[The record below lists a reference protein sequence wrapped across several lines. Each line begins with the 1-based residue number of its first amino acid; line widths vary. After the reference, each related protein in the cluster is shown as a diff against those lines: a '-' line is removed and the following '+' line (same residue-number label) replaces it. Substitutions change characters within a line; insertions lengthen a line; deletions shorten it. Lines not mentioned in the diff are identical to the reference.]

1 MKKYSLKILNKY
13 FSRKIPFMSQFSN
26 QQSKHR
32 LLCLLYYF
40 PPIKSISV
48 NRNWSIARHLQPY
61 FLDTFVFTTQNNRL
75 LPQEARDTEGV
86 KISGIP
92 TFDYRTLTAWLRP
105 NRSEMHHNEGAKS
118 NPIVRF
124 SIRLLDSFP
133 FNLLFHEGGIIYSL
147 IGFWRAAK
155 LIRREKITH
164 IYSSFRPM
172 SDHFTAHLLKIFFP
186 HLVWIADFRDLHI
199 EPLYQMPLIRPFQH
213 WCNKRLLRRAN
224 FITTVS
230 EGLAVHLRIYHS
242 NVYALRNGVHLEN
255 QNAYKL
261 LTKKGDP
268 SVSASKNTLISN
280 NVSISEKFTF
290 AYTGSMFMDERN
302 PSLLLK
308 IVQDLANEGI
318 MSAENTQ
325 IVYAGKDTA
334 VWQSWITKYNL
345 DSFFN
350 SYGLV
355 SSQKAVDIQREAH
368 LNILLTSALPNY
380 GGVLT
385 GKFFEY
391 LAACN
396 PILVLINGAQ
406 DIEFEQIVTYLDA
419 GMVTYNDRSEK
430 ELRAFIL
437 NLFHEF
443 QATGKV
449 EPTIR
454 RERLEE
460 LSWEAT
466 VAKLATF
473 LNLTK
478 IVNLENVEL
487 K

>member
-1 MKKYSLKILNKY
+1 MHES
-13 FSRKIPFMSQFSN
+13 SSQPSN
-26 QQSKHR
+26 SR
-32 LLCLLYYF
+32 LLCFLYYF
-40 PPIKSISV
+40 PPIKSIAV
-48 NRNWSIARHLQPY
+48 NRNWGVVRHLQPY
-61 FLDTFVFTTQNNRL
+61 FDDIHVFTTQNNRL

-86 KISGIP
+86 KISEIF

-105 NRSEMHHNEGAKS
+105 NRSEMHHGEGAKS

-124 SIRLLDSFP
+124 AIRLLDSFP
-133 FNLLFHEGGIIYSL
+133 FNLLFHEGGLLYSI

-172 SDHFTAHLLKIFFP
+172 SDHFTAHLLKIAFP

-199 EPLYQMPLIRPFQH
+199 DPLYQMPLVKPFQH

-224 FITTVS
+224 IVTTVS
-230 EGLAVHLRIYHS
+230 EGLAIHLRAYHP
-242 NVYALRNGVHLEN
+242 NVYALRNGVHLEPQKAFELSN
-255 QNAYKL
+255 QTENQSTNQL
-261 LTKKGDP
+261 
-268 SVSASKNTLISN
+268 S
-280 NVSISEKFTF
+280 KFTF
-290 AYTGSMFMDERN
+290 AYTGSMWIDERN

-308 IVQDLANEGI
+308 IVQDLAYEGI
-318 MSAENTQ
+318 MTPQNTE

-334 VWQSWITKYNL
+334 VWQTWIAKYNL
-345 DSFFN
+345 EPFFN

-406 DIEFEQIVTYLDA
+406 DIEFERIVTDLEA
-419 GMVTYNDRSEK
+419 GIVAYNDRSEA

-437 NLFHEF
+437 NLFY
-443 QATGKV
+443 QWQTTGKI
-449 EPTIR
+449 EPTIH
-454 RERLEE
+454 RERLDE

-466 VAKLATF
+466 MKKLADK
-473 LNLTK
+473 LNLTNLQP
-478 IVNLENVEL
+478 IVSVMQSIET

>member
-1 MKKYSLKILNKY
+1 MNVS
-13 FSRKIPFMSQFSN
+13 SN
-26 QQSKHR
+26 QPSNSR

-40 PPIKSISV
+40 PPIKSIAV
-48 NRNWSIARHLQPY
+48 NRNWGVVRHLQPY
-61 FLDTFVFTTQNNRL
+61 FAETFVFTTKNNQL
-75 LPQEARDTEGV
+75 LPQEVRDTEGV
-86 KISGIP
+86 KISEIT
-92 TFDYRTLTAWLRP
+92 TFDYRTLTALLRP
-105 NRSEMHHNEGAKS
+105 NRSEMHHDEGAKS

-124 SIRLLDSFP
+124 GIRLLDSFP
-133 FNLLFHEGGIIYSL
+133 FNLLFHEGGLLYSL

-172 SDHFTAHLLKIFFP
+172 SDHFTAHLLKIVFP
-186 HLVWIADFRDLHI
+186 KLVWIADFRDLHI
-199 EPLYQMPLIRPFQH
+199 DPLYQMPLVKPFQH
-213 WCNKRLLRRAN
+213 WCNKRLLRRADLV
-224 FITTVS
+224 TTVS
-230 EGLAVHLRIYHS
+230 EGLAIHLRAYHP

-255 QNAYKL
+255 QKAFEL
-261 LTKKGDP
+261 LNQNQKEAP
-268 SVSASKNTLISN
+268 SVSDAQNA
-280 NVSISEKFTF
+280 SISPKFTF
-290 AYTGSMFMDERN
+290 AYTGSMWIDERN

-318 MSAENTQ
+318 MSPQNTQ

-334 VWQSWITKYNL
+334 VWQTWITKYNL
-345 DSFFN
+345 DTFFN
-350 SYGLV
+350 SHGLV

-406 DIEFEQIVTYLDA
+406 DIEFEQIVTHLDA
-419 GMVTYNDRSEK
+419 GIVAYNDRSET
-430 ELRAFIL
+430 ELRHFVL
-437 NLFHEF
+437 NLFNEF

-454 RERLEE
+454 RERLDE

-466 VAKLATF
+466 MAKLAEK
-473 LNLTK
+473 LGLTAVSK
-478 IVNLENVEL
+478 SSNLENISQ
-487 K
+487 

>member
-1 MKKYSLKILNKY
+1 MHES
-13 FSRKIPFMSQFSN
+13 SSQPSN
-26 QQSKHR
+26 SR

-40 PPIKSISV
+40 PPIKSIAV
-48 NRNWSIARHLQPY
+48 NRNWGVVRHLQPY
-61 FLDTFVFTTQNNRL
+61 FKDIYVFTTQNNRIL
-75 LPQEARDTEGV
+75 AQEARDTEGV
-86 KISGIP
+86 KVSEIP

-105 NRSEMHHNEGAKS
+105 NRSEMHHGEGAKS

-124 SIRLLDSFP
+124 AIRLLDSFP
-133 FNLLFHEGGIIYSL
+133 FNLLFHEGGLLYSI

-155 LIRREKITH
+155 LIRRQKITH

-172 SDHFTAHLLKIFFP
+172 SDHFTAHLLKIAFP
-186 HLVWIADFRDLHI
+186 HLIWIADFRDLHI
-199 EPLYQMPLIRPFQH
+199 DPLYQMPLVMPFQH

-224 FITTVS
+224 IVTTVS
-230 EGLAVHLRIYHS
+230 EGLAVHLRAYHP
-242 NVYALRNGVHLEN
+242 NVYALRNGVHLEPQKAFELSN
-255 QNAYKL
+255 QTENASQNQ
-261 LTKKGDP
+261 P
-268 SVSASKNTLISN
+268 S
-280 NVSISEKFTF
+280 KFTF
-290 AYTGSMFMDERN
+290 AYTGSMWIDERN

-308 IVQDLANEGI
+308 IVQDLAYEGI
-318 MSAENTQ
+318 MTPQNTE

-334 VWQSWITKYNL
+334 VWQTWIAKYNL
-345 DSFFN
+345 EAFFN

-406 DIEFEQIVTYLDA
+406 DIEFERIVTDLEA
-419 GMVTYNDRSEK
+419 GIVAYNDRSEA

-437 NLFHEF
+437 HLFY
-443 QATGKV
+443 QWQTTGKI
-449 EPTIR
+449 EPTIH
-454 RERLEE
+454 RERLDE

-466 VAKLATF
+466 MKKLADK
-473 LNLTK
+473 LNLT
-478 IVNLENVEL
+478 NLQPALSNL
-487 K
+487 QNMDAK

>member
-1 MKKYSLKILNKY
+1 MHES
-13 FSRKIPFMSQFSN
+13 SS
-26 QQSKHR
+26 QQSNKSNSR

-40 PPIKSISV
+40 PPIKSIAV
-48 NRNWSIARHLQPY
+48 NRNWGVVRHLQPY
-61 FLDTFVFTTQNNRL
+61 FTDIFVFTTQNNHIL
-75 LPQEARDTEGV
+75 AQETRDTEGV
-86 KISGIP
+86 KVTEIP

-105 NRSEMHHNEGAKS
+105 NRSEMHHGEGTKS

-124 SIRLLDSFP
+124 AIRLLDSFP
-133 FNLLFHEGGIIYSL
+133 FNLLFHEGGLLYSI
-147 IGFWRAAK
+147 IGFWRAAQ

-172 SDHFTAHLLKIFFP
+172 SDHFTAHLLKITFP
-186 HLVWIADFRDLHI
+186 HLIWIADFRDLHI
-199 EPLYQMPLIRPFQH
+199 DPLYQMPLVRPFQH
-213 WCNKRLLRRAN
+213 WCNKRLLRRADLV
-224 FITTVS
+224 TTVS
-230 EGLAVHLRIYHS
+230 EGLATHLRAYHS

-255 QNAYKL
+255 QRAFERLNQKQ
-261 LTKKGDP
+261 TP
-268 SVSASKNTLISN
+268 SVSDAQNSAITP
-280 NVSISEKFTF
+280 KFTF
-290 AYTGSMFMDERN
+290 AYTGSMWIDERN

-318 MSAENTQ
+318 MSPENTQ

-334 VWQSWITKYNL
+334 VWQTWISKYNL
-345 DSFFN
+345 ATFFN

-355 SSQKAVDIQREAH
+355 NSQKAVDIQREAH

-406 DIEFEQIVTYLDA
+406 DIEFERIVTHLDA
-419 GMVTYNDRSEK
+419 GIVAYNDRSEK
-430 ELRAFIL
+430 ELRAFVL
-437 NLFHEF
+437 NLFNEF

-454 RERLEE
+454 RERLDE

-466 VAKLATF
+466 MAKLAEK
-473 LNLTK
+473 LG
-478 IVNLENVEL
+478 VSAVSQLENVNA

>member
-1 MKKYSLKILNKY
+1 MNPS
-13 FSRKIPFMSQFSN
+13 PT

-40 PPIKSISV
+40 PPIKSIAV

-61 FLDTFVFTTQNNRL
+61 FSDIFVFTTQNNRL

-86 KISGIP
+86 NISEIP

-105 NRSEMHHNEGAKS
+105 NRTEMHHNEGAKS
-118 NPIVRF
+118 NPIIRF
-124 SIRLLDSFP
+124 CIRLLDSFP

-147 IGFWRAAK
+147 ISLWRAAK
-155 LIRREKITH
+155 LIRKEKITH
-164 IYSSFRPM
+164 VYSSFRPM

-186 HLVWIADFRDLHI
+186 HLIWVADFRDLHI
-199 EPLYQMPLIRPFQH
+199 DPLYQMPLIRPFQH
-213 WCNKRLLRRAN
+213 WCNKHLLRRAN
-224 FITTVS
+224 FVTTVS
-230 EGLAVHLRIYHS
+230 EGLAVHLSVYHS

-255 QNAYKL
+255 QNAYEL
-261 LTKKGDP
+261 LIKKGDP
-268 SVSASKNTLISN
+268 SVSASKNALIPN
-280 NVSISEKFTF
+280 NISISDKFTF

-302 PSLLLK
+302 PSLFLK
-308 IVQDLANEGI
+308 IVQDLSNEGI
-318 MSAENTQ
+318 VSPQNTQ
-325 IVYAGKDTA
+325 IVYVGKDTA

-345 DSFFN
+345 DDFFN

-355 SSQKAVDIQREAH
+355 SSQKAVDIQRGAH
-368 LNILLTSALPNY
+368 VNILLTSALPNY

-406 DIEFEQIVTYLDA
+406 DVEFEQIVTHLNA
-419 GMVTYNDRSEK
+419 GIVAYNDRSNK

-437 NLFHEF
+437 NLFSEW

-454 RERLEE
+454 RDRLEE

-466 VAKLATF
+466 MAKLAEK
-473 LNLTK
+473 LNLTA
-478 IVNLENVEL
+478 VSHLEGVVA

>member
-1 MKKYSLKILNKY
+1 
-13 FSRKIPFMSQFSN
+13 MSQFSN
-26 QQSKHR
+26 PQCKHR
-32 LLCLLYYF
+32 LLCFLYYF
-40 PPIKSISV
+40 PPIKSIAV
-48 NRNWSIARHLQPY
+48 NRNWGVVRHLQPY
-61 FLDTFVFTTQNNRL
+61 FDDTYVFTTKNNQL
-75 LPQEARDTEGV
+75 LPQEARDTEGSH
-86 KISGIP
+86 ISEIP

-105 NRSEMHHNEGAKS
+105 NRLEMHHDEGAKS

-124 SIRLLDSFP
+124 AIRLLDSFP

-147 IGFWRAAK
+147 ISFWRAAK
-155 LIRREKITH
+155 LIRKEKITH

-172 SDHFTAHLLKIFFP
+172 SDHFTAHLLKILFP
-186 HLVWIADFRDLHI
+186 NLVWIADFRDLHI
-199 EPLYQMPLIRPFQH
+199 DPLYQMPLVQPFQH

-224 FITTVS
+224 LVTTVS
-230 EGLAVHLRIYHS
+230 EGLAIHLRRYHP
-242 NVYALRNGVHLEN
+242 NVYALRNGVHLDN
-255 QNAYKL
+255 QKAYESLNQKE
-261 LTKKGDP
+261 DP
-268 SVSASKNTLISN
+268 SVSAPKKRSISDN
-280 NVSISEKFTF
+280 IPISEKFTL
-290 AYTGSMFMDERN
+290 AYTGSMWIDERN

-308 IVQDLANEGI
+308 IVHDLAAEGI
-318 MSAENTQ
+318 MSIENTQ

-345 DSFFN
+345 DKFFN
-350 SYGLV
+350 AYGLV

-368 LNILLTSALPNY
+368 VNILLTSALPNY

-406 DIEFEQIVTYLDA
+406 DIEFEQIVTHLNA
-419 GMVTYNDRSEK
+419 GMVAYNDRSEK
-430 ELRAFIL
+430 QLRAFIL
-437 NLFHEF
+437 NLFNEW

-454 RERLEE
+454 RDRLEE

-466 VAKLATF
+466 MAKLAEK
-473 LNLTK
+473 LNLAA
-478 IVNLENVEL
+478 VSHLENVTP

>member
-1 MKKYSLKILNKY
+1 
-13 FSRKIPFMSQFSN
+13 MSQFSN

-32 LLCLLYYF
+32 LLCFLYYF
-40 PPIKSISV
+40 PPIKSIAV
-48 NRNWSIARHLQPY
+48 NRNWRIVQHLQPY
-61 FLDTFVFTTQNNRL
+61 FSDIFVFTTQNNRL

-86 KISGIP
+86 NIFEIP

-105 NRSEMHHNEGAKS
+105 NRSEMHHDEGAKS

-124 SIRLLDSFP
+124 AIRLLDSFP

-147 IGFWRAAK
+147 ISFWRAAK
-155 LIRREKITH
+155 LIRKEKITH

-186 HLVWIADFRDLHI
+186 NLVWIADFRDLHI
-199 EPLYQMPLIRPFQH
+199 DPLYQMPLIKPFQH
-213 WCNKRLLRRAN
+213 WCNKRLLRRADLV
-224 FITTVS
+224 TTVS
-230 EGLAVHLRIYHS
+230 EGLAVHLKAYHS
-242 NVYALRNGVHLEN
+242 NVYALRNGVHLDN
-255 QNAYKL
+255 QKAFEL
-261 LTKKGDP
+261 RTQKGDP
-268 SVSASKNTLISN
+268 SVSASKNSSISN
-280 NVSISEKFTF
+280 NIPISKKFTF
-290 AYTGSMFMDERN
+290 AYTGSMWLDERN

-308 IVQDLANEGI
+308 IVQDLLNEGI

-334 VWQSWITKYNL
+334 VWQTWITKYNL
-345 DSFFN
+345 DDFFN
-350 SYGLV
+350 AYGLV

-406 DIEFEQIVTYLDA
+406 DVEFEQIVTHLDA
-419 GMVTYNDRSEK
+419 GIVAYNDRSEK

-437 NLFHEF
+437 NLFNEW

-466 VAKLATF
+466 MAKLAAF
-473 LNLTK
+473 LDLEK
-478 IVNLENVEL
+478 LVKLENIET

>member
-1 MKKYSLKILNKY
+1 MHES
-13 FSRKIPFMSQFSN
+13 SSPPSN
-26 QQSKHR
+26 SR

-40 PPIKSISV
+40 PPIKSIAV
-48 NRNWSIARHLQPY
+48 NRNWGVVRHLQPY
-61 FLDTFVFTTQNNRL
+61 FDDIHVFTTQNNRIL
-75 LPQEARDTEGV
+75 AQEVQDTEGV
-86 KISGIP
+86 KIAEMP

-105 NRSEMHHNEGAKS
+105 NRSEMHHGEGAKS

-124 SIRLLDSFP
+124 AIRLLDSFP
-133 FNLLFHEGGIIYSL
+133 FNLLFHEGGLFYSI

-172 SDHFTAHLLKIFFP
+172 SDHFTAHLLKIAFP

-199 EPLYQMPLIRPFQH
+199 DPLYQMPLVKPFQH

-224 FITTVS
+224 IVTTVS
-230 EGLAVHLRIYHS
+230 EGLAVHLRAYHP
-242 NVYALRNGVHLEN
+242 NVYALRNGVHLEPQKAFELSSQTENAPTN
-255 QNAYKL
+255 QL
-261 LTKKGDP
+261 
-268 SVSASKNTLISN
+268 S
-280 NVSISEKFTF
+280 KFTF
-290 AYTGSMFMDERN
+290 AYTGSMWIDERN

-308 IVQDLANEGI
+308 IVQDLAHEGI
-318 MSAENTQ
+318 MTPQNTE

-334 VWQSWITKYNL
+334 VWQTWIAKYNL
-345 DSFFN
+345 DTFFN

-406 DIEFEQIVTYLDA
+406 DVEFERIVTDLEA
-419 GMVTYNDRSEK
+419 GIVAYNDRSEA

-437 NLFHEF
+437 NLFH
-443 QATGKV
+443 QWQTTGKI
-449 EPTIR
+449 EPTIH
-454 RERLEE
+454 RERLDE

-466 VAKLATF
+466 MKKLADK
-473 LNLTK
+473 LNLT
-478 IVNLENVEL
+478 NLQTPVSAMQSIET

>member
-1 MKKYSLKILNKY
+1 MNVS
-13 FSRKIPFMSQFSN
+13 
-26 QQSKHR
+26 SKQPSSSR

-40 PPIKSISV
+40 PPIKSIAV
-48 NRNWSIARHLQPY
+48 NRNWGVVRHLQPY
-61 FLDTFVFTTQNNRL
+61 FDDVFVFTTQNNQL

-86 KISGIP
+86 KIFEIY

-105 NRSEMHHNEGAKS
+105 NRSEMHHDEGAKS

-133 FNLLFHEGGIIYSL
+133 FNLLFHEGGLLYSL
-147 IGFWRAAK
+147 IGFWRAAT

-172 SDHFTAHLLKIFFP
+172 SDHFTAHLLKIAFP
-186 HLVWIADFRDLHI
+186 KLVWIADFRDLHI
-199 EPLYQMPLIRPFQH
+199 DPLYQMPLVQPFQH
-213 WCNKRLLRRAN
+213 WCNKRLLRRADLV
-224 FITTVS
+224 TTVS
-230 EGLAVHLRIYHS
+230 EGLAIHLRRYHS
-242 NVYALRNGVHLEN
+242 NVYALRNGVHLDN
-255 QNAYKL
+255 QKAYEL
-261 LTKKGDP
+261 LNQKETP
-268 SVSASKNTLISN
+268 SVSDAQNAAISP
-280 NVSISEKFTF
+280 KFTF
-290 AYTGSMFMDERN
+290 AYTGSMWIDERN

-308 IVQDLANEGI
+308 IVQDLAHEGI
-318 MSAENTQ
+318 MSANNTQ

-334 VWQSWITKYNL
+334 VWQSWISKYNL
-345 DSFFN
+345 DTFFN

-355 SSQKAVDIQREAH
+355 SSQKAVNIQREAH

-406 DIEFEQIVTYLDA
+406 DIEFEQIVTHLDA
-419 GMVTYNDRSEK
+419 GIVAYNDRSEI

-437 NLFHEF
+437 NLFNEW
-443 QATGKV
+443 QTTGRV

-454 RERLEE
+454 RERLDE

-466 VAKLATF
+466 MAKLTEKLGLTEVSRLEGAVAK
-473 LNLTK
+473 
-478 IVNLENVEL
+478 
-487 K
+487 

>member
-1 MKKYSLKILNKY
+1 MNVS
-13 FSRKIPFMSQFSN
+13 SN
-26 QQSKHR
+26 QPSNSR

-40 PPIKSISV
+40 PPIKSIAV
-48 NRNWSIARHLQPY
+48 NRNWGVVRHLQPY
-61 FLDTFVFTTQNNRL
+61 FAETFVFTTKNNQL
-75 LPQEARDTEGV
+75 LPQEVRDTEGV
-86 KISGIP
+86 NISEIT

-105 NRSEMHHNEGAKS
+105 NRSEMHHDEGAKS

-124 SIRLLDSFP
+124 GIRLLDSFP
-133 FNLLFHEGGIIYSL
+133 FNLLFHEGGLLYSL

-172 SDHFTAHLLKIFFP
+172 SDHFTAHLLKIAFP
-186 HLVWIADFRDLHI
+186 RLVWIADFRDLHI
-199 EPLYQMPLIRPFQH
+199 DPLYQMPLVQPFQH
-213 WCNKRLLRRAN
+213 WCNKRLLRRADLV
-224 FITTVS
+224 TTVS
-230 EGLAVHLRIYHS
+230 EGLAIHLRAYHP
-242 NVYALRNGVHLEN
+242 NVYALRNGVHLDN
-255 QNAYKL
+255 QKAYEL
-261 LTKKGDP
+261 LNQQTP
-268 SVSASKNTLISN
+268 SVSDAQNALNSP
-280 NVSISEKFTF
+280 KFTF
-290 AYTGSMFMDERN
+290 AYTGSMWIDERN

-308 IVQDLANEGI
+308 IVQDLWNEGI
-318 MSAENTQ
+318 MSPQNTQ

-334 VWQSWITKYNL
+334 VWQSWISKYNL
-345 DSFFN
+345 DAFFN
-350 SYGLV
+350 SHGLV

-406 DIEFEQIVTYLDA
+406 DIEFEQIVTHLDA
-419 GMVTYNDRSEK
+419 GIVAYNDRSEK

-437 NLFHEF
+437 NLFNEF
-443 QATGKV
+443 KATGKV

-454 RERLEE
+454 RERLDE

-466 VAKLATF
+466 MAKLADK
-473 LNLTK
+473 LGLTA
-478 IVNLENVEL
+478 VSELEGVVA

>member
-1 MKKYSLKILNKY
+1 MNVS
-13 FSRKIPFMSQFSN
+13 
-26 QQSKHR
+26 SKPPPNSR

-40 PPIKSISV
+40 PPIKSIAV
-48 NRNWSIARHLQPY
+48 NRNWGVVRHLQPY
-61 FLDTFVFTTQNNRL
+61 FDDIHVFTTKNNQL
-75 LPQEARDTEGV
+75 LPQETRDTEGV
-86 KISGIP
+86 KISEIT

-105 NRSEMHHNEGAKS
+105 NRSEMHHDEGAKS

-124 SIRLLDSFP
+124 GIRLLDSFP
-133 FNLLFHEGGIIYSL
+133 FNLLFHEGGLLYSL

-172 SDHFTAHLLKIFFP
+172 SDHFTAHLLKIAFP

-199 EPLYQMPLIRPFQH
+199 DPLYQMPLVRPFQH
-213 WCNKRLLRRAN
+213 WCNKRLLRRADLV
-224 FITTVS
+224 TTVS
-230 EGLAVHLRIYHS
+230 EGLAIHLKRYHS

-255 QNAYKL
+255 QKAFEL
-261 LTKKGDP
+261 LNQHTP
-268 SVSASKNTLISN
+268 SVSDAQNAAISP
-280 NVSISEKFTF
+280 KFTL
-290 AYTGSMFMDERN
+290 AYTGSMWIDERN

-308 IVQDLANEGI
+308 IVQDLSNEGI
-318 MSAENTQ
+318 MSPDNTQ

-334 VWQSWITKYNL
+334 VWQTWITKYNL
-345 DSFFN
+345 DTFFN
-350 SYGLV
+350 TYGLV

-406 DIEFEQIVTYLDA
+406 DIEFEQIVSHLDA
-419 GMVTYNDRSEK
+419 GIVAYNDRSEK
-430 ELRAFIL
+430 ELRHFVL
-437 NLFHEF
+437 NLFNEF

-454 RERLEE
+454 RERLDE

-466 VAKLATF
+466 MAKLAGQ
-473 LNLTK
+473 LGLTA
-478 IVNLENVEL
+478 VADLESVGA

>member
-1 MKKYSLKILNKY
+1 MN
-13 FSRKIPFMSQFSN
+13 PFSN

-40 PPIKSISV
+40 PPIKSIAV
-48 NRNWSIARHLQPY
+48 NRNWGVIRHLQPY
-61 FLDTFVFTTQNNRL
+61 FSDIFVFTTQNNRL
-75 LPQEARDTEGV
+75 LPQEVRDTEGV
-86 KISGIP
+86 YISEMP

-105 NRSEMHHNEGAKS
+105 NRAEMHHNEGAKS

-124 SIRLLDSFP
+124 AIRLLDSFP
-133 FNLLFHEGGIIYSL
+133 FNLLFHEGGIIYSF
-147 IGFWRAAK
+147 IGFWRAAQ
-155 LIRREKITH
+155 LIRKEKITH

-172 SDHFTAHLLKIFFP
+172 SDHFTAHLLKILFP
-186 HLVWIADFRDLHI
+186 NLVWIADFRDLHI
-199 EPLYQMPLIRPFQH
+199 DPLYQMPLVQPFQH

-224 FITTVS
+224 LVTTVS
-230 EGLAVHLRIYHS
+230 EGLAIHLRRYHP
-242 NVYALRNGVHLEN
+242 NVYALRNGVYLDN
-255 QNAYKL
+255 QKEFEL
-261 LTKKGDP
+261 RSQKEDP
-268 SVSASKNTLISN
+268 SVSTTSN
-280 NVSISEKFTF
+280 NLNFPKFTF
-290 AYTGSMFMDERN
+290 AYTGSMWIDERN

-308 IVQDLANEGI
+308 IIQDLSNEGI
-318 MSAENTQ
+318 MSAKNTQ

-345 DSFFN
+345 DTFFN

-355 SSQKAVDIQREAH
+355 SSQKAVDIQTEAH
-368 LNILLTSALPNY
+368 VNILLTSALPNY

-406 DIEFEQIVTYLDA
+406 DIEFEQIVTHLDA
-419 GMVTYNDRSEK
+419 GIVAYNDRSEK

-437 NLFHEF
+437 NLFNEF

-449 EPTIR
+449 KPTIR

-466 VAKLATF
+466 MAKLADK
-473 LNLTK
+473 LNLTA
-478 IVNLENVEL
+478 VAHLENVTT

>member
-1 MKKYSLKILNKY
+1 MNVS
-13 FSRKIPFMSQFSN
+13 SN
-26 QQSKHR
+26 QPSNSR

-40 PPIKSISV
+40 PPIKSIAV
-48 NRNWSIARHLQPY
+48 NRNWGVVRHLQPY
-61 FLDTFVFTTQNNRL
+61 FAETFVFTTKNNQL
-75 LPQEARDTEGV
+75 LPQEVRDTEGV
-86 KISGIP
+86 NISEIT

-105 NRSEMHHNEGAKS
+105 NRSEMHHDEGAKS

-124 SIRLLDSFP
+124 GIRLLDSFP
-133 FNLLFHEGGIIYSL
+133 FNLLFHEGGLLYSL

-172 SDHFTAHLLKIFFP
+172 SDHFTAHLLKIAFP
-186 HLVWIADFRDLHI
+186 RLVWIADFRDLHI
-199 EPLYQMPLIRPFQH
+199 DPLYQMPLVQPFQH
-213 WCNKRLLRRAN
+213 WCNKRLLRRADLV
-224 FITTVS
+224 TTVS
-230 EGLAVHLRIYHS
+230 EGLAIHLRAYHP
-242 NVYALRNGVHLEN
+242 NVYALRNGVHLDN
-255 QNAYKL
+255 QKAYEL
-261 LTKKGDP
+261 LNQQTP
-268 SVSASKNTLISN
+268 SVSDAQNALNSP
-280 NVSISEKFTF
+280 KFTF
-290 AYTGSMFMDERN
+290 AYTGSMWIDERN

-308 IVQDLANEGI
+308 IVQDLWNEGI
-318 MSAENTQ
+318 MSPQNTQ

-334 VWQSWITKYNL
+334 VWQSWISKYNL
-345 DSFFN
+345 DAFFN
-350 SYGLV
+350 SHGLV

-406 DIEFEQIVTYLDA
+406 DIEFEQIVTHLDA
-419 GMVTYNDRSEK
+419 GIVAYNDRSEK

-437 NLFHEF
+437 HLFNEF

-454 RERLEE
+454 RERLDE

-466 VAKLATF
+466 MAKLAEK
-473 LNLTK
+473 LGLTA
-478 IVNLENVEL
+478 VSALEGVVA

>member
-1 MKKYSLKILNKY
+1 MNPFLN
-13 FSRKIPFMSQFSN
+13 P
-26 QQSKHR
+26 QSKHR

-40 PPIKSISV
+40 PPIKSIAV
-48 NRNWSIARHLQPY
+48 NRNWGVVKHLQPY
-61 FLDTFVFTTQNNRL
+61 FSDTFVFTTQNNRL
-75 LPQEARDTEGV
+75 LPQETRDNTEGV
-86 KISGIP
+86 NISEIP

-105 NRSEMHHNEGAKS
+105 NRSEMHHNEGTKS

-124 SIRLLDSFP
+124 AIRLLDSFP

-164 IYSSFRPM
+164 VYSSFRPM
-172 SDHFTAHLLKIFFP
+172 SDHFTAHLLKIAFP
-186 HLVWIADFRDLHI
+186 HLVWVADFRDLHI
-199 EPLYQMPLIRPFQH
+199 DPLYQMPLVQPFQH
-213 WCNKRLLRRAN
+213 WCNKRLLRRADLV
-224 FITTVS
+224 TTVS
-230 EGLAVHLRIYHS
+230 EGLRLHLHKYNS
-242 NVYALRNGVHLEN
+242 NVYALRNGVHLESQFLFEFLN
-255 QNAYKL
+255 
-261 LTKKGDP
+261 KKGDP
-268 SVSASKNTLISN
+268 SVLVAKNSPISP
-280 NVSISEKFTF
+280 KFTF
-290 AYTGSMFMDERN
+290 AYTGSMWIDERN
-302 PSLLLK
+302 PSLVLK

-318 MSAENTQ
+318 LSAENTQ

-334 VWQSWITKYNL
+334 VWQSWISKYNL

-406 DIEFEQIVTYLDA
+406 DIEFEQIVAHLGA
-419 GMVTYNDRSEK
+419 GIVAYNDRCEK

-437 NLFHEF
+437 NLFNEW

-449 EPTIR
+449 EPTIH
-454 RERLEE
+454 REHLAE

-466 VAKLATF
+466 IAKLAAF
-473 LNLTK
+473 LNLKK
-478 IVNLENVEL
+478 IANLENVEI

>member
-1 MKKYSLKILNKY
+1 
-13 FSRKIPFMSQFSN
+13 MSVPSN
-26 QQSKHR
+26 QQSSSR

-40 PPIKSISV
+40 PPIKSIAV
-48 NRNWSIARHLQPY
+48 NRNWGVVRHLQPY
-61 FLDTFVFTTQNNRL
+61 FAETYVFTTKNNQL
-75 LPQEARDTEGV
+75 LPQEARDTEGSH
-86 KISGIP
+86 ISEIT

-105 NRSEMHHNEGAKS
+105 NRSEMHHDEGAKS

-124 SIRLLDSFP
+124 AIRLLDSFP
-133 FNLLFHEGGIIYSL
+133 FNLLFHEGGLLYSL

-172 SDHFTAHLLKIFFP
+172 SDHFTAHLLKIAFP
-186 HLVWIADFRDLHI
+186 KLVWIADFRDLHI
-199 EPLYQMPLIRPFQH
+199 DPLYQMPLVQPFQH
-213 WCNKRLLRRAN
+213 WCNKRLLRRADLV
-224 FITTVS
+224 TTVS
-230 EGLAVHLRIYHS
+230 EGLAIHLRRYHP

-255 QNAYKL
+255 QKAYEL
-261 LTKKGDP
+261 LNQKEDP
-268 SVSASKNTLISN
+268 SVSDAQNSPNS
-280 NVSISEKFTF
+280 SKFTL
-290 AYTGSMFMDERN
+290 AYTGSMWIDERN

-308 IVQDLANEGI
+308 IVQDLSNEGI
-318 MSAENTQ
+318 MSPKNTQ

-345 DSFFN
+345 DAFFN
-350 SYGLV
+350 SHGLV

-406 DIEFEQIVTYLDA
+406 DIEFEQIVTHLDA
-419 GMVTYNDRSEK
+419 GIVAYNDRSEK

-437 NLFHEF
+437 NLFNEF

-454 RERLEE
+454 RERLDE

-466 VAKLATF
+466 MAKLAEK
-473 LNLTK
+473 LGLTA
-478 IVNLENVEL
+478 VSHLENVGA

>member
-1 MKKYSLKILNKY
+1 MNVSSKQ
-13 FSRKIPFMSQFSN
+13 PSN
-26 QQSKHR
+26 SR

-40 PPIKSISV
+40 PPIKSIAV
-48 NRNWSIARHLQPY
+48 NRNWGAVRHLQPY
-61 FLDTFVFTTQNNRL
+61 FDDVFVFTTRNNQL

-86 KISGIP
+86 KISEIT

-118 NPIVRF
+118 SPIVRF
-124 SIRLLDSFP
+124 GIRLLDSFP
-133 FNLLFHEGGIIYSL
+133 FNLLFHEGGLLYSL

-172 SDHFTAHLLKIFFP
+172 SDHFTAHLLKIAFP

-199 EPLYQMPLIRPFQH
+199 DPLYQMPLVRPFQH
-213 WCNKRLLRRAN
+213 WCNKRLLRRADLV
-224 FITTVS
+224 TTVS
-230 EGLAVHLRIYHS
+230 EGLAIHLRAYHS
-242 NVYALRNGVHLEN
+242 NVYALRNGVHLESQKAFELLN
-255 QNAYKL
+255 QKR
-261 LTKKGDP
+261 DP
-268 SVSASKNTLISN
+268 SVSTPKNTEISPN
-280 NVSISEKFTF
+280 SPIFQYPKFTF
-290 AYTGSMFMDERN
+290 AYTGSMWIDERN

-308 IVQDLANEGI
+308 IVQDLSNEGI

-345 DSFFN
+345 DTFFN
-350 SYGLV
+350 SHGLV

-406 DIEFEQIVTYLDA
+406 DIEFEQIVSHLDA
-419 GMVTYNDRSEK
+419 GIVAYNDRSEK

-437 NLFHEF
+437 NLFNEF

-454 RERLEE
+454 RERLDE

-466 VAKLATF
+466 MEKLAEKLGLAAVTD
-473 LNLTK
+473 
-478 IVNLENVEL
+478 LEGVGA

>member
-1 MKKYSLKILNKY
+1 MNVS
-13 FSRKIPFMSQFSN
+13 SN
-26 QQSKHR
+26 QPSNSR

-40 PPIKSISV
+40 PPIKSIAV
-48 NRNWSIARHLQPY
+48 NRNWGIVRHLQPY
-61 FLDTFVFTTQNNRL
+61 FAETFVFTTKNNQL
-75 LPQEARDTEGV
+75 LPQEVRDTEGV
-86 KISGIP
+86 KISEIT

-105 NRSEMHHNEGAKS
+105 NRSEMHHDEGAKS

-124 SIRLLDSFP
+124 GIRLLDSFP
-133 FNLLFHEGGIIYSL
+133 FNLLFHEGGLLYSL

-172 SDHFTAHLLKIFFP
+172 SDHFTAHLLKIAFP
-186 HLVWIADFRDLHI
+186 KLVWIADFRDLHI
-199 EPLYQMPLIRPFQH
+199 DPLYQMPLVQPFQH
-213 WCNKRLLRRAN
+213 WCNKRLLRRADLV
-224 FITTVS
+224 TTVS
-230 EGLAVHLRIYHS
+230 EGLAIHLRAYHP

-255 QNAYKL
+255 QKAFEL
-261 LTKKGDP
+261 LNQNQKEDP
-268 SVSASKNTLISN
+268 SVYDAQNA
-280 NVSISEKFTF
+280 SISPKFTF
-290 AYTGSMFMDERN
+290 AYTGSMWIDERN

-318 MSAENTQ
+318 MSPQNTQ

-345 DSFFN
+345 DTFFN

-406 DIEFEQIVTYLDA
+406 DIEFEQIVTHLDA
-419 GMVTYNDRSEK
+419 GIVAYNDRSEK
-430 ELRAFIL
+430 ELRHFVL
-437 NLFHEF
+437 NLFNEF

-454 RERLEE
+454 RERLDE

-466 VAKLATF
+466 MAKLADK
-473 LNLTK
+473 LGLTA
-478 IVNLENVEL
+478 VSALEGVSA

>member
-1 MKKYSLKILNKY
+1 MNVSSKQ
-13 FSRKIPFMSQFSN
+13 PSN
-26 QQSKHR
+26 SR

-40 PPIKSISV
+40 PPIKSIAV
-48 NRNWSIARHLQPY
+48 NRNWGAVRHLQPY
-61 FLDTFVFTTQNNRL
+61 FDDVFVFTTKNNQL

-86 KISGIP
+86 KISEIT

-118 NPIVRF
+118 SPIVRF
-124 SIRLLDSFP
+124 GIRLLDSFP
-133 FNLLFHEGGIIYSL
+133 FNLLFHEGGLLYSL

-172 SDHFTAHLLKIFFP
+172 SDHFTAHLLKIAFP
-186 HLVWIADFRDLHI
+186 RLVWIADFRDLHI
-199 EPLYQMPLIRPFQH
+199 DPLYQMPIVKPFQH
-213 WCNKRLLRRAN
+213 WCNKRLLRRADLV
-224 FITTVS
+224 TTVS
-230 EGLAVHLRIYHS
+230 EGLAIHLRAYHP
-242 NVYALRNGVHLEN
+242 NVYALRNGVHLESQKAFELLN
-255 QNAYKL
+255 QKR
-261 LTKKGDP
+261 DP
-268 SVSASKNTLISN
+268 SVSTPKNTEISPN
-280 NVSISEKFTF
+280 IPISQYPKFTF
-290 AYTGSMFMDERN
+290 AYTGSMWIDERN

-308 IVQDLANEGI
+308 IVHDLSNEGI

-345 DSFFN
+345 DTFFH
-350 SYGLV
+350 SHGLV

-406 DIEFEQIVTYLDA
+406 DIEFEQIVSHLDA
-419 GMVTYNDRSEK
+419 GIVAYNDRSEK
-430 ELRAFIL
+430 ELRHFIL
-437 NLFHEF
+437 NLFNEF

-454 RERLEE
+454 RERLDE

-466 VAKLATF
+466 MAKLAGK
-473 LNLTK
+473 LGLTM
-478 IVNLENVEL
+478 VVDLESVGA

>member
-1 MKKYSLKILNKY
+1 MNVS
-13 FSRKIPFMSQFSN
+13 SN
-26 QQSKHR
+26 QSPNSR

-40 PPIKSISV
+40 PPIKSIAV
-48 NRNWSIARHLQPY
+48 NRNWGVVRHLQPY
-61 FLDTFVFTTQNNRL
+61 FDDVFVFTTKNNQL

-86 KISGIP
+86 KISEIS

-105 NRSEMHHNEGAKS
+105 NRSEMHHDEGAKS

-124 SIRLLDSFP
+124 GIRLLDSFP
-133 FNLLFHEGGIIYSL
+133 FNLLFHEGGLLYSL

-172 SDHFTAHLLKIFFP
+172 SDHFTAHLLKIVFP
-186 HLVWIADFRDLHI
+186 KLVWIADFRDLHI
-199 EPLYQMPLIRPFQH
+199 DPLYQMPLVKPFQH
-213 WCNKRLLRRAN
+213 WCNKRLLRRADLV
-224 FITTVS
+224 TTVS
-230 EGLAVHLRIYHS
+230 EGLAIHLRAYHS

-255 QNAYKL
+255 QKAFEL
-261 LTKKGDP
+261 LTQKRDP
-268 SVSASKNTLISN
+268 SVSTPKNSQIYNNIPISK
-280 NVSISEKFTF
+280 KFTL
-290 AYTGSMFMDERN
+290 AYTGSMWIDERN

-318 MSAENTQ
+318 MSPQNTQ

-334 VWQSWITKYNL
+334 VWQTWITKYNL
-345 DSFFN
+345 DTFFN
-350 SYGLV
+350 SHGLV

-406 DIEFEQIVTYLDA
+406 DIEFEQIVSHLDA
-419 GMVTYNDRSEK
+419 GIVAYNDRSEK
-430 ELRAFIL
+430 ELRHFVL
-437 NLFHEF
+437 NLFNEF

-454 RERLEE
+454 RERLDE

-466 VAKLATF
+466 MAKLAEK
-473 LNLTK
+473 LGLTA
-478 IVNLENVEL
+478 VSRLENMAV

>member
-1 MKKYSLKILNKY
+1 MHES
-13 FSRKIPFMSQFSN
+13 SSQPPNS
-26 QQSKHR
+26 R

-40 PPIKSISV
+40 PPIKSIAV
-48 NRNWSIARHLQPY
+48 NRNWGVVRHLQPY
-61 FLDTFVFTTQNNRL
+61 FDDIHVFTTQNNRIL
-75 LPQEARDTEGV
+75 AQEARDTEGV
-86 KISGIP
+86 KIAEIS

-105 NRSEMHHNEGAKS
+105 NRSEMHHGEGTKS

-124 SIRLLDSFP
+124 AIRLLDSFP
-133 FNLLFHEGGIIYSL
+133 FNLLFHEGGLFYSI

-172 SDHFTAHLLKIFFP
+172 SDHFTAHLLKIAFP

-199 EPLYQMPLIRPFQH
+199 DPLYQMPLVKPFQH

-224 FITTVS
+224 IVTTVS
-230 EGLAVHLRIYHS
+230 EGLATHLRAYHP
-242 NVYALRNGVHLEN
+242 NVYALRNGVHLEPQKAFELSN
-255 QNAYKL
+255 QTENPPL
-261 LTKKGDP
+261 NP
-268 SVSASKNTLISN
+268 SS
-280 NVSISEKFTF
+280 KFTF
-290 AYTGSMFMDERN
+290 AYTGSMWIDERN

-308 IVQDLANEGI
+308 IIQDLANEGI
-318 MSAENTQ
+318 MTPQNTE

-334 VWQSWITKYNL
+334 VWQIWIAKYNL
-345 DSFFN
+345 ATFFN

-406 DIEFEQIVTYLDA
+406 DIEFERIVTDLEA
-419 GMVTYNDRSEK
+419 GIVAYNDRSEA

-437 NLFHEF
+437 NLFY
-443 QATGKV
+443 QWQTTGKI
-449 EPTIR
+449 EPTIH
-454 RERLEE
+454 RERLDE

-466 VAKLATF
+466 MKKLADK
-473 LNLTK
+473 LNLT
-478 IVNLENVEL
+478 NLQSTVSAMQSIET

>member
-1 MKKYSLKILNKY
+1 MNVSSKQ
-13 FSRKIPFMSQFSN
+13 PSN
-26 QQSKHR
+26 SR

-40 PPIKSISV
+40 PPIKSIAV
-48 NRNWSIARHLQPY
+48 NRNWGVVRHLQPY
-61 FLDTFVFTTQNNRL
+61 FDDIFVFTTKNNQL

-86 KISGIP
+86 KISEIT
-92 TFDYRTLTAWLRP
+92 TFDYRTLTAWLQP

-124 SIRLLDSFP
+124 GIRLLDSFP
-133 FNLLFHEGGIIYSL
+133 FNLLFHEGGLLYSL
-147 IGFWRAAK
+147 IVFWRAAK

-199 EPLYQMPLIRPFQH
+199 DPLYQMPLVKPFQH
-213 WCNKRLLRRAN
+213 WCNKRLLRRADLV
-224 FITTVS
+224 TTVS
-230 EGLAVHLRIYHS
+230 EGLAIHLRAYHS
-242 NVYALRNGVHLEN
+242 NVYALRNGVHLESQKIFELLN
-255 QNAYKL
+255 QKD
-261 LTKKGDP
+261 TP
-268 SVSASKNTLISN
+268 SVFSTKSTPISDN
-280 NVSISEKFTF
+280 IPIFQYPKFTL
-290 AYTGSMFMDERN
+290 AYTGSMWIDERN

-308 IVQDLANEGI
+308 IVQDLVNEGI
-318 MSAENTQ
+318 MSPQNTQ

-334 VWQSWITKYNL
+334 VWQTWITKYNL
-345 DSFFN
+345 DTFFN
-350 SYGLV
+350 TYGLV
-355 SSQKAVDIQREAH
+355 NSQKAVDIQREAH

-406 DIEFEQIVTYLDA
+406 DIEFEQIVSHLNA
-419 GMVTYNDRSEK
+419 GIVAYNDRSEK

-437 NLFHEF
+437 NLFNEF

-454 RERLEE
+454 RERLDE

-466 VAKLATF
+466 MAKLAGK
-473 LNLTK
+473 LGLTA
-478 IVNLENVEL
+478 VARFENVGA

>member
-1 MKKYSLKILNKY
+1 MNVSSK
-13 FSRKIPFMSQFSN
+13 PPSN
-26 QQSKHR
+26 SR

-40 PPIKSISV
+40 PPIKSIAV
-48 NRNWSIARHLQPY
+48 NRNWGVVRHLQPY
-61 FLDTFVFTTQNNRL
+61 FDDIFVFTTKNNLL

-86 KISGIP
+86 NISEIT
-92 TFDYRTLTAWLRP
+92 TFDYRTLTALLRP

-118 NPIVRF
+118 HPIVRF
-124 SIRLLDSFP
+124 GIRLLDSFP
-133 FNLLFHEGGIIYSL
+133 FNLLFHEGGLLYSL

-155 LIRREKITH
+155 LIRQEKITH

-172 SDHFTAHLLKIFFP
+172 SDHFTAHLLKIAFP

-199 EPLYQMPLIRPFQH
+199 DPLYQMPLVKPFQH
-213 WCNKRLLRRAN
+213 WCNKRLLRRADLV
-224 FITTVS
+224 TTVS
-230 EGLAVHLRIYHS
+230 EGLAIHLRAYHS
-242 NVYALRNGVHLEN
+242 NVYALRNGVHLESQKIFELLN
-255 QNAYKL
+255 QKD
-261 LTKKGDP
+261 TP
-268 SVSASKNTLISN
+268 SVSTPKNHSISSNIPISN
-280 NVSISEKFTF
+280 NISISSNTPISQSPKFTF
-290 AYTGSMFMDERN
+290 AYTGSMWIDERN

-318 MSAENTQ
+318 MTADNTQ

-334 VWQSWITKYNL
+334 VWQTWITKYNL
-345 DSFFN
+345 DSLFN

-406 DIEFEQIVTYLDA
+406 DIEFEQIVTHLDA
-419 GMVTYNDRSEK
+419 GIVAYNDRSET
-430 ELRAFIL
+430 ELRHFVL
-437 NLFHEF
+437 NLFNEF

-454 RERLEE
+454 RERLDE

-466 VAKLATF
+466 MAKLAGQ
-473 LNLTK
+473 LGLTA
-478 IVNLENVEL
+478 VSDLEGVSAE
-487 K
+487 

>member
-1 MKKYSLKILNKY
+1 MHES
-13 FSRKIPFMSQFSN
+13 SSPPSN
-26 QQSKHR
+26 SR

-40 PPIKSISV
+40 PPIKSIAV
-48 NRNWSIARHLQPY
+48 NRNWGVVRHLQPY
-61 FLDTFVFTTQNNRL
+61 FKDIYVFTTQNNRIL
-75 LPQEARDTEGV
+75 TQEARDTEV
-86 KISGIP
+86 IKIAEIP

-105 NRSEMHHNEGAKS
+105 NRSEMHHGEGTKS

-124 SIRLLDSFP
+124 AIRLLDSFP
-133 FNLLFHEGGIIYSL
+133 FNLLFHEGGLFYS
-147 IGFWRAAK
+147 IVGFWRAAK

-172 SDHFTAHLLKIFFP
+172 SDHFTAHLLKIAFP
-186 HLVWIADFRDLHI
+186 NLVWIADFRDLHI
-199 EPLYQMPLIRPFQH
+199 DPLYQMPLVKPFQH

-224 FITTVS
+224 IVTTVS
-230 EGLAVHLRIYHS
+230 EGLAVHLRAYHP
-242 NVYALRNGVHLEN
+242 NVYALRNGVQLEPQKAFELLN
-255 QNAYKL
+255 QTENEP
-261 LTKKGDP
+261 TNQP
-268 SVSASKNTLISN
+268 T
-280 NVSISEKFTF
+280 KFTF
-290 AYTGSMFMDERN
+290 AYTGSMWIDERN

-308 IVQDLANEGI
+308 IMQDLAHEGI
-318 MSAENTQ
+318 MTPQNTE

-334 VWQSWITKYNL
+334 VWQTWIAKYNL
-345 DSFFN
+345 EAFFN

-406 DIEFEQIVTYLDA
+406 DIEFERIVTDLEA
-419 GMVTYNDRSEK
+419 GIVAYNDRSEA
-430 ELRAFIL
+430 ELRIFIL
-437 NLFHEF
+437 NLFC
-443 QATGKV
+443 QWQTTGKI
-449 EPTIR
+449 EPTIH
-454 RERLEE
+454 RERLDE

-466 VAKLATF
+466 MKKLADK
-473 LNLTK
+473 LNLT
-478 IVNLENVEL
+478 NLQTPVSAMQSMET

>member
-1 MKKYSLKILNKY
+1 MSVPLK
-13 FSRKIPFMSQFSN
+13 
-26 QQSKHR
+26 QQSSSR

-40 PPIKSISV
+40 PPIKSIAV
-48 NRNWSIARHLQPY
+48 NRNWGVVRHLQPY
-61 FLDTFVFTTQNNRL
+61 FAETYVFTTKNNRL
-75 LPQEARDTEGV
+75 LPQEARDTEGSH
-86 KISGIP
+86 ISEIT

-105 NRSEMHHNEGAKS
+105 NRAEMHHDEGAKS

-124 SIRLLDSFP
+124 AIRLLDSFP
-133 FNLLFHEGGIIYSL
+133 FNLLFHEGGLLYSL
-147 IGFWRAAK
+147 IGFLRAAK

-186 HLVWIADFRDLHI
+186 KLVWIADFRDLHI
-199 EPLYQMPLIRPFQH
+199 DPLYQMPLVQPFQH
-213 WCNKRLLRRAN
+213 WCNKRLIRRADLV
-224 FITTVS
+224 TTVS
-230 EGLAVHLRIYHS
+230 EGLAIHLRRYHP
-242 NVYALRNGVHLEN
+242 NVYALRNGVHLDN
-255 QNAYKL
+255 QKAYEL
-261 LTKKGDP
+261 LIQQTP
-268 SVSASKNTLISN
+268 SVSDAQNTAISP
-280 NVSISEKFTF
+280 KFTF
-290 AYTGSMFMDERN
+290 AYTGSMWIDERN

-318 MSAENTQ
+318 MTAENTQ
-325 IVYAGKDTA
+325 IIYAGKDTA
-334 VWQSWITKYNL
+334 VWQTWISKYNL
-345 DSFFN
+345 DALFN
-350 SYGLV
+350 AHGLV

-380 GGVLT
+380 GGILT

-406 DIEFEQIVTYLDA
+406 DIEFEQIVTHLNA
-419 GMVTYNDRSEK
+419 GIVAYNDRSET

-437 NLFHEF
+437 NLFNEF

-454 RERLEE
+454 RERLDE

-466 VAKLATF
+466 MAKLAER
-473 LNLTK
+473 LG
-478 IVNLENVEL
+478 L
-487 K
+487 KVVSLIEGVSAK